1 MAEAS
6 LKLGGD
12 WGVKEGSLLG
22 FNDQNGNYKPIP
34 FDFTRATT
42 ATRVN
47 RDGLI
52 EEVQEGVPRIDF
64 LDNPDGSLLLEPQRT
79 NSITYSEDF
88 SDGSWLEYSLGSGI
102 NPVVTSNY
110 AISPE
115 GVQNASRLQL
125 DAVGTGSSDRSRL
138 YTLVSTTSGTDY
150 TFSFYAKSNTG
161 NNEYIKPRAADI
173 NYSEITITTEWQR
186 FDVSFTAIS
195 TGSLQYGFEVRGNH
209 TENSADILI
218 YGAQLEV
225 VSYATSYIPTYG
237 ASVTRGDE
245 NSIITSATDI
255 IGQTEGTMF
264 YEFNSGKN
272 DGADYAISLSDG
284 SANNRIIIYRSSAN
298 QLIAQIRT
306 GATSVAQIN
315 TSTLT
320 EDITYKVA
328 LGYANNDVVF
338 YVNGSLIGSDTS
350 ASIPST
356 DRISTDNSVGSATF
370 GRPLNQLLLFKT
382 RLSNDALAT
391 LTTI

>member
-218 YGAQLEV
+218 YGAQLEAG
-225 VSYATSYIPTYG
+225 SYATSYIKTSG
-237 ASVTRGDE
+237 SAVTRNADACNNAETTFNDSEGVLYAEFKSEDTT
-245 NSIITSATDI
+245 NYKLISI
-255 IGQTEGTMF
+255 
-264 YEFNSGKN
+264 
-272 DGADYAISLSDG
+272 SDG
-284 SANNRIIIYRSSAN
+284 TDNNRVFLGTRLTTGYIYYFVVS
-298 QLIAQIRT
+298 
-306 GATSVAQIN
+306 GG
-315 TSTLT
+315 STQASY
-320 EDITYKVA
+320 ITTDLASDFTKVA
-328 LGYANNDVVF
+328 VKYKANDF
-338 YVNGSLIGSDTS
+338 ALWINGTEV
-350 ASIPST
+350 ST
-356 DRISTDNSVGSATF
+356 DSSGSTPIGLDVLQFNGGSGTLDF
-370 GRPLNQLLLFKT
+370 HGNCKEVRVYNT
-382 RLSNDALAT
+382 ALT
-391 LTTI
+391 DTELQELTTI